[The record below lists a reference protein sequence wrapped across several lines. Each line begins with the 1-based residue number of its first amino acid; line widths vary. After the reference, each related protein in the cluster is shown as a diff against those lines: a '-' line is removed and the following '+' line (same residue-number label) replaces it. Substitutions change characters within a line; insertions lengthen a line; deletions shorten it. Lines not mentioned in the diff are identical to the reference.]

1 VRAQLPPMSVIERA
15 ERYLAACDPAISG
28 AGGHATTFRA
38 ACALIRGF
46 CLSPIEGFRL
56 LKIYN
61 EKCRPP
67 WSDSELRHKIL
78 SAAGAGSRKGRGY
91 LLGDG
96 AGILASESI
105 NALASSP
112 PVLKWPEPDLDT
124 IDRIVRNGPSA
135 VDVWENSP
143 LRWEDNSSQ
152 TEEII
157 DIVFPGDPYLCAAWS
172 AGNFATRRRSGWR
185 GLLSAMPLIVPNPMV
200 APSGLTRSGKDSQHT
215 LHGTARRVY
224 QVVEFDFAETDRS
237 GKPTIYEPLLEGWKA
252 QGISTLD
259 ACAALSSH
267 LAKSL
272 PAWLLF
278 LSSGGKSGHSWFN
291 IRGLPISEQRA
302 FFAEACRLGAD
313 PQLWCRSQFVRMPDG
328 RRQNGCRQT
337 VLYFDERA
345 AINL

>member
-1 VRAQLPPMSVIERA
+1 MSVIERA

-124 IDRIVRNGPSA
+124 IDRIVRNGP
-135 VDVWENSP
+135 
-143 LRWEDNSSQ
+143 
-152 TEEII
+152 
-157 DIVFPGDPYLCAAWS
+157 
-172 AGNFATRRRSGWR
+172 
-185 GLLSAMPLIVPNPMV
+185 
-200 APSGLTRSGKDSQHT
+200 APSMFGKIRRCDGRTTAARPKRSSISFSPAIRTYVPPGQ
-215 LHGTARRVY
+215 
-224 QVVEFDFAETDRS
+224 
-237 GKPTIYEPLLEGWKA
+237 P
-252 QGISTLD
+252 GISPHGD
-259 ACAALSSH
+259 AAA
-267 LAKSL
+267 
-272 PAWLLF
+272 
-278 LSSGGKSGHSWFN
+278 GV
-291 IRGLPISEQRA
+291 
-302 FFAEACRLGAD
+302 ACSRR
-313 PQLWCRSQFVRMPDG
+313 CR
-328 RRQNGCRQT
+328 
-337 VLYFDERA
+337 
-345 AINL
+345 